1 MSLAVRA
8 MRGGRRRARAASAL
22 LPATPPHS
30 LGPGRLGQQAVR
42 SGCRALRGLGFDA
55 HCCSWP
61 SRPTGRLTARGPPGG
76 TRASRASE
84 GWGGPSLPAPLR
96 PRSCQATSFPRR
108 MLSAWVYQ
116 AKDSSARKR
125 VAKQTTYGG
134 TVARYH
140 FKYVLMNPSVH
151 PDVREA
157 LTREVEHRSIK
168 TGKKISLHARGGL
181 EEPRARKSCRQQLL

>member
-1 MSLAVRA
+1 MGAAANPCLRTEPLACLDRCEVQSQPLQPCTGQLHTPALRPCLRS
-8 MRGGRRRARAASAL
+8 MRSNIAE
-22 LPATPPHS
+22 
-30 LGPGRLGQQAVR
+30 
-42 SGCRALRGLGFDA
+42 RALRWLGHVA
-55 HCCSWP
+55 RMP
-61 SRPTGRLTARGPPGG
+61 SDKL
-76 TRASRASE
+76 
-84 GWGGPSLPAPLR
+84 L
-96 PRSCQATSFPRR
+96 RR
-108 MLSAWVYQ
+108 MLAAWVYQ

-168 TGKKISLHARGGL
+168 TGLMTSR
-181 EEPRARKSCRQQLL
+181 SS

>member
-1 MSLAVRA
+1 
-8 MRGGRRRARAASAL
+8 MRSYVAE
-22 LPATPPHS
+22 
-30 LGPGRLGQQAVR
+30 
-42 SGCRALRGLGFDA
+42 RALRWLGHVA
-55 HCCSWP
+55 RMP
-61 SRPTGRLTARGPPGG
+61 SDKL
-76 TRASRASE
+76 
-84 GWGGPSLPAPLR
+84 
-96 PRSCQATSFPRR
+96 PRR

-157 LTREVEHRSIK
+157 RAERAGVAERPKHLLLLCERSVRE
-168 TGKKISLHARGGL
+168 
-181 EEPRARKSCRQQLL
+181 

>member
-1 MSLAVRA
+1 M
-8 MRGGRRRARAASAL
+8 
-22 LPATPPHS
+22 
-30 LGPGRLGQQAVR
+30 
-42 SGCRALRGLGFDA
+42 
-55 HCCSWP
+55 P
-61 SRPTGRLTARGPPGG
+61 SDKL
-76 TRASRASE
+76 
-84 GWGGPSLPAPLR
+84 
-96 PRSCQATSFPRR
+96 PRR

-116 AKDSSARKR
+116 AKGSSTRKR

-168 TGKKISLHARGGL
+168 TGKKISLATLKANKFYDRAPTDACEKCNHERGVT
-181 EEPRARKSCRQQLL
+181 